1 MAFIANCKAWWR
13 NWGSDCKALS
23 RSHSLLVINDPGG
36 SVRRLLDLI
45 LLFEVKDFESEIYKV
60 EPECKHFQLNLT
72 DFFFLLEEIEFK
84 VKKLKS
90 QSCDNAYLTQ
100 LKFLELLIW
109 EIVDDIFRHIL
120 IQSKNDHIGV
130 LLLLSQSSDNGMS
143 GNRGEPQLRRG
154 QFWTR

>member
-23 RSHSLLVINDPGG
+23 RSHSLLVINDPWG
-36 SVRRLLDLI
+36 STRRSIDLI
-45 LLFEVKDFESEIYKV
+45 LLSEVKDFKSEIYKV
-60 EPECKHFQLNLT
+60 EPECKHFQLKST

-90 QSCDNAYLTQ
+90 QSSDNAYLTQ

-109 EIVDDIFRHIL
+109 EIVDDIFKHRL
-120 IQSKNDHIGV
+120 I
-130 LLLLSQSSDNGMS
+130 
-143 GNRGEPQLRRG
+143 
-154 QFWTR
+154 